1 MFGALLRLC
10 GLTAGAAAVYLGVPR
25 KSVVAWAQDQSTP
38 PPAMFQKLY
47 ELHDAQEAE
56 VDRIINGWESA
67 GRPAQIS
74 YKIAAD
80 DAAARAVGWPSV
92 ATQMTAVAR
101 AQATL
106 TEVAFSFVVDS

>member
-1 MFGALLRLC
+1 MFGALIRLC
-10 GLTAGAAAVYLGVPR
+10 GLSAGSTSAYLGVPR
-25 KSVVAWAQDQSTP
+25 KTVVAWLQDDATP
-38 PPAMFQKLY
+38 PPEVFQKLY

-56 VDRIINGWESA
+56 VDRIIVGWESA

-74 YKIAAD
+74 YKIAKD
-80 DAAARAVGWPSV
+80 DAAARAAGWPSV

-106 TEVAFSFVVDS
+106 TEVAFSFVVEE